1 MVLDIT
7 ISRCQ
12 ASKLARLIQLL
23 TDLKNTQVFITKY
36 METITY
42 RELARRVGDM
52 VLMNEIVKVDH
63 DLFDNVENGDLYETD
78 PETEEQY
85 DYAKD
90 LYQFYAITESGYN
103 YLKYNTNE
111 IVLYSE
117 MLDTYFWGITHF
129 GTPWDGVEVTLK
141 DND

>member
-63 DLFDNVENGDLYETD
+63 DLFDNVESGSLYDAEND
-78 PETEEQY
+78 DQIA
-85 DYAKD
+85 DI
-90 LYQFYAITESGYN
+90 YQFYAITEGGYN
-103 YLKYNTNE
+103 YLKHNTNE

-117 MLDTYFWGITHF
+117 LLDTYFWGITHF
-129 GTPWDGVEVTLK
+129 GTPWDGVEVTLTTK
-141 DND
+141 TD